1 MLDDRMLELLNAE
14 IDRALSAADR
24 AELSRRLLSEPDSRA
39 ARDALRRTCAELD
52 SLAPAEVP
60 AELHERILAALPQPT
75 AAASRGGQLSRWF
88 LSSASTLRYA
98 AAVIGAVL
106 VGTIAFQENRGVNGV
121 DADQAAG
128 TMADP
133 PATVRASEGRL
144 RVDASEVHGTITLVP
159 TGQDLG
165 VRFDFDPAQ
174 PAGAAA
180 PAAIDVVVTRGK
192 QVAHLT
198 GIAATQQGRGGA
210 MAAAIPGAVTA
221 GEAVEVRVLA
231 SGVPVFMGR
240 WQASSPR

>member
-14 IDRALSAADR
+14 IDGVLSAADR

-39 ARDALRRTCAELD
+39 ARDELCRACAELD
-52 SLAPAEVP
+52 SLTPTEPPAD
-60 AELHERILAALPQPT
+60 LRERILAALPQST
-75 AAASRGGQLSRWF
+75 AGASRGGQPSRRF

-98 AAVIGAVL
+98 AAVVGAVL
-106 VGTIAFQENRGVNGV
+106 VGTLAFQANRSVNGV
-121 DADQAAG
+121 DAEQAAG

-133 PATVRASEGRL
+133 PATALTGEGRM
-144 RVDASEVHGTITLVP
+144 RVDASQVRGTITLVP
-159 TGQDLG
+159 TGQHLD

-180 PAAIDVVVTRGK
+180 PEAIDVVVTRGK

-198 GIAATQQGRGGA
+198 GIAATQQERDDA
-210 MAAAIPGAVTA
+210 MAAAIPGVVAA

-231 SGVPVFMGR
+231 SGVPVFTGR
-240 WQASSPR
+240 WQASSSR